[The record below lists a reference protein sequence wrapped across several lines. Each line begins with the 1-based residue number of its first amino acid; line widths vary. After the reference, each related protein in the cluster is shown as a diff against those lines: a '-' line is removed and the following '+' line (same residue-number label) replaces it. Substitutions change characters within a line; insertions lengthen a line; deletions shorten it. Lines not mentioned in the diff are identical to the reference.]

1 MYYPTAPPESRS
13 GGKSGKKASIEVW
26 EADYKWR
33 ATIRYRG
40 KIVHTEVCEG
50 ALHNNGQV
58 ARVQAEAWVTAFLGV
73 ETEQYHP

>member
-1 MYYPTAPPESRS
+1 MILYPTAQPEPRS
-13 GGKSGKKASIEVW
+13 GRKASIEVW

-50 ALHNNGQV
+50 ALHNNGLV
-58 ARVQAEAWVTAFLGV
+58 ARVRAEAWVAVNYPGV
-73 ETEQYHP
+73 ETEQYH